1 MPDLPWFVYAMLLAP
16 LGLILAA
23 AVYKSLQVRAA
34 REWPSAAGK
43 VVVSRAEVRKV
54 KVIDSDRQEGHRF
67 EERNFADIVYEYSVA
82 GRKLRNNRVSIGEDL
97 GNFQVAETIAKY
109 PVGAI
114 VTVYYNPLHPGEA
127 VLERDLPKGMWGCL
141 GIGTAIVL
149 AIVFGS
155 AIGLHQ
161 ITEFVSTRI
170 PQHGNPAAAVA
181 FAAFGTVVA
190 LFALVLHRQASLAMK
205 WPVVTGTIK
214 LSDIEQ
220 YRAAAQ
226 DGHIRGQTMYQRRV
240 SYTYTYN
247 NLAYTNVHASLASS
261 VASTSSWLVRKSTT
275 AYQDGATVKVWVNPD
290 NPSQATLEPRTASC
304 GCYGWSPRRSG
315 ASRIMRRFTVRRTII
330 AAHAAWFRSQ
340 PKIRANRSAH
350 AFSPAASEIRSWR
363 ISMPVFIRP
372 RASPC
377 TGMV

>member
-1 MPDLPWFVYAMLLAP
+1 MLPDLPWFVYALLLAP

-23 AVYKSLQVRAA
+23 ATYKSLQVRAA

-43 VVVSRAEVRKV
+43 VVVSKAEVRKV
-54 KVIDSDRQEGHRF
+54 KVIDGDRAEGHRF

-114 VTVYYNPLHPGEA
+114 VTVYYNPLHPDQA

-170 PQHGNPAAAVA
+170 PQHGNSAAAVA
-181 FAAFGTVVA
+181 FAAFGTAVA

-205 WPVVTGTIK
+205 WPVVSGTIK

-220 YRAAAQ
+220 YRAAPQ
-226 DGHIRGQTMYQRRV
+226 DGSSRAQTMYQRRV
-240 SYTYTYN
+240 SYTYSYN
-247 NLAYTNVHASLASS
+247 NLTYTNTHATLASS
-261 VASTSSWLVRKSTT
+261 VASTSIWLVRKSTT
-275 AYQDGATVKVWVNPD
+275 DYKNGASVKVWVNPD
-290 NPSQATLEPRTASC
+290 NPAQATLEPRTGFLWVLWGTAVAIW
-304 GCYGWSPRRSG
+304 GVAYY
-315 ASRIMRRFTVRRTII
+315 
-330 AAHAAWFRSQ
+330 AAVH
-340 PKIRANRSAH
+340 
-350 AFSPAASEIRSWR
+350 
-363 ISMPVFIRP
+363 
-372 RASPC
+372 
-377 TGMV
+377 G